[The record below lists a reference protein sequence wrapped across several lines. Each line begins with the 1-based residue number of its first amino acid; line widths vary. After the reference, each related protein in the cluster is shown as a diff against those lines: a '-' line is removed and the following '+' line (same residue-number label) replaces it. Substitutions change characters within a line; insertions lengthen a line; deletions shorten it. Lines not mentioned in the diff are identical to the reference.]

1 MMLSYYHYTDHYTD
15 AGHID
20 LYDFLS
26 ELGTAR
32 SGSLDSI
39 ARVIGL
45 PGEMGVD
52 GSQVESLYHSWQLQ
66 RIKDYCLMD
75 AAHTALVLL
84 RYRLPH
90 GALDRDS
97 YRRVA
102 GALFDALAADGR
114 VQPVLDCINKPRLLL
129 G

>member
-1 MMLSYYHYTDHYTD
+1 MMLSYYRYHYTD

-20 LYDFLS
+20 LYDLLS
-26 ELGTAR
+26 EHGAAR

-39 ARVIGL
+39 VPVIGL
-45 PGEMGVD
+45 PGKVGVD
-52 GSQVESLYHSWQLQ
+52 DSQVEGLYHSWQLQ
-66 RIKDYCLMD
+66 LIKGYCLMD
-75 AAHTALVLL
+75 VAQTALVLL
-84 RYRLPH
+84 RYRLLQ

-102 GALFDALAADGR
+102 GALFDGLAADGR
-114 VQPVLDCINKPRLLL
+114 LQPVLDCIDKPRLLL